1 MSGPVMHASI
11 ERKFNLGNYQTKSI
25 TVGISQVPLHATDAM
40 IADMLKTSA
49 RVVEALDRQI
59 EHELGPRDPKALYAP
74 EQSPAPEYTE
84 PSPQPSPQPPVASG
98 KAEAWDPP
106 APSIP
111 DESQVTVPHVS
122 VFGVDVTIPP
132 AELLLQP
139 IEATAPDGGQGRQL
153 RALSA
158 SLTEAGFKE
167 GDRHWA
173 SLAVIQAAFGG
184 IARVKVTSLKDLTKG
199 EAHVILDFL
208 MGADAAAIS
217 ELKTATS
224 ALKGQL
230 VMKNDGECCDL
241 FPFCDCPGT
250 IELNSK
256 KVALV

>member
-74 EQSPAPEYTE
+74 EQSPAPEYT
-84 PSPQPSPQPPVASG
+84 QPSPQPPVASG

-132 AELLLQP
+132 AELLMQP

-153 RALSA
+153 RALNA

-173 SLAVIQAAFGG
+173 SLAIIQAAFGG

-217 ELKTATS
+217 ELGRKAS

-230 VMKNDGECCDL
+230 VIEPDPKYCDQH
-241 FPFCDCPGT
+241 PFCEHNWQGRGCV
-250 IELNSK
+250 EE
-256 KVALV
+256 VALV